1 MPINNEPDDMS
12 QGAGNTI
19 DTVDDIDDDN
29 RGNRAE
35 TEVSDSTLESSSLDV
50 HPYQV
55 LTPDVV
61 IDAVESTGRLS
72 DACILALNSYENRV
86 YQVGIEEREPVIV
99 KFYRPNRWG
108 VKQIL
113 EEHEFTQQLYELE
126 IPVVPPLVI
135 DEQSGTPTL
144 ARFNEFHFAIYPR
157 QGGRAPELDNLDH
170 LYRLGQAIGRIHAAG
185 AAFPF
190 QHRVPFTVQAFGHAN
205 VAYLLQNGFIPADLV
220 PAYESIVAEV
230 LAEIELNN
238 PEAKQYKQ
246 ISLHGDCHPGNV
258 LWRND
263 SPHFVDFDDAMTGP
277 AIQDL
282 WMLLS
287 GDRINKQ
294 QQLSEIIEGYDMFH
308 SFDVRELKLVESL
321 RAMRVLNY
329 SAWLAKRWDD
339 PAFPKSFPWFNTPR
353 YWSEHI
359 LELKELL
366 SALQEKPL
374 AMTDS

>member
-1 MPINNEPDDMS
+1 MWQIVALITSMVSTQSSE
-12 QGAGNTI
+12 
-19 DTVDDIDDDN
+19 DIDDDN

-35 TEVSDSTLESSSLDV
+35 PGEAENILASEQSIIN

-61 IDAVESTGRLS
+61 IDAVESTGRIS
-72 DACILALNSYENRV
+72 DARILALNSYENRV
-86 YQVGIEEREPVIV
+86 YQVGIEEDEPVIV
-99 KFYRPNRWG
+99 KFFTGPTVGAW
-108 VKQIL
+108 KQIL
-113 EEHEFTQQLYELE
+113 EEHEFTQQLFELE

-135 DEQSGTPTL
+135 NEQSDTPTL
-144 ARFNEFHFAIYPR
+144 SCFHEFYFAIYPR

-170 LYRLGQAIGRIHAAG
+170 LYRLGQFIGRIHAAG

-190 QHRVPFTVQAFGHAN
+190 MYRVPLTVQSFGHDN
-205 VAYLLQNGFIPADLV
+205 VEYLLANDFIPLDLV
-220 PAYESIVAEV
+220 PAYESIAQEV
-230 LAEIELNN
+230 LTEIERNS
-238 PEAKQYKQ
+238 PESKQYQQ
-246 ISLHGDCHPGNV
+246 ISLHGDCHPGNL

-263 SPHFVDFDDAMTGP
+263 QPHFVDFDDAMTGP

-287 GDRINKQ
+287 GDRTNKQ
-294 QQLSEIIEGYDMFH
+294 LQLSEIIEGYEMFH
-308 SFDVRELKLVESL
+308 SFDIRELRLIEPL

-339 PAFPKSFPWFNTPR
+339 PAFPLSFPWFNTPR
-353 YWSEHI
+353 YWSEHV

-374 AMTDS
+374 SMPDANS